1 MFNFPRLSSET
12 VAFLTLGLAIGAVA
26 PLVNLASGAVVA
38 APTSNASFPDIQDH
52 WARPFIEPL
61 AEKDILAGYLDG
73 TYRPNQPV
81 QRDEFAA
88 VIRKAFNQE
97 PVRKI
102 ASGSV
107 YKDVPSDYW
116 AASAIEE
123 AYQTGFM
130 TGYPG
135 GFFRPNQ
142 DISRVEAL
150 VALEK
155 NLNSSSTSPTASA
168 TQTTTKQAATTQAAT
183 TQATTQPVSTRR
195 ATKKRLFIPLAMTSL
210 MQPLVTPPANSQMMP
225 ANDSPSS
232 VASDKGVSP
241 SESPSSV
248 ASDQSVPLSSSPSS
262 VASNQGL
269 SSTRPAS
276 LTVSNYYV
284 DAKEIPYY
292 AVGNVAA
299 ATKANIVV
307 NYPNQQMLNPTQPAS
322 RGDVAAF
329 IYQALVA
336 QGKIEQLPSNV
347 EASNYIVNR
356 LPNSNQKTQ
365 TAQ

>member
-1 MFNFPRLSSET
+1 
-12 VAFLTLGLAIGAVA
+12 
-26 PLVNLASGAVVA
+26 
-38 APTSNASFPDIQDH
+38 
-52 WARPFIEPL
+52 
-61 AEKDILAGYLDG
+61 
-73 TYRPNQPV
+73 
-81 QRDEFAA
+81 
-88 VIRKAFNQE
+88 
-97 PVRKI
+97 
-102 ASGSV
+102 
-107 YKDVPSDYW
+107 
-116 AASAIEE
+116 
-123 AYQTGFM
+123 
-130 TGYPG
+130 
-135 GFFRPNQ
+135 
-142 DISRVEAL
+142 
-150 VALEK
+150 
-155 NLNSSSTSPTASA
+155 
-168 TQTTTKQAATTQAAT
+168 
-183 TQATTQPVSTRR
+183 
-195 ATKKRLFIPLAMTSL
+195 MTSL

-262 VASNQGL
+262 AASKPGL

-276 LTVSNYYV
+276 FTVSNYYV

-307 NYPNQQMLNPTQPAS
+307 NYPNQQILNPTQPAS

-356 LPNSNQKTQ
+356 PPNSNQSNQNTQ

>member
-12 VAFLTLGLAIGAVA
+12 IAFLTLGLATGAVA

-38 APTSNASFPDIQDH
+38 APTSKASFPDIQDH

-61 AEKDILAGYLDG
+61 AEKNILAGYLDG

-88 VIRKAFNQE
+88 VIRQAFNQE

-107 YKDVPSDYW
+107 YKDVPSGYW
-116 AASAIEE
+116 AALPIKE

-142 DISRVEAL
+142 NISRVEAL

-155 NLNSSSTSPTASA
+155 NLNSSSTSPTPSA
-168 TQTTTKQAATTQAAT
+168 TQTTNQEATSQATTR
-183 TQATTQPVSTRR
+183 ATTQPVSTRR

-210 MQPLVTPPANSQMMP
+210 MQPLVTAPANSQSTP
-225 ANDSPSS
+225 ANGSPSS
-232 VASDKGVSP
+232 VASDKGISP
-241 SESPSSV
+241 SNSPSSLV
-248 ASDQSVPLSSSPSS
+248 SK
-262 VASNQGL
+262 QGL
-269 SSTRPAS
+269 SSTQPVS
-276 LTVSNYYV
+276 FTVSNYYV
-284 DAKEIPYY
+284 DAQKIPYY
-292 AVGNVAA
+292 AVDDVAA

-307 NYPNQQMLNPTQPAS
+307 NYPNPQILNPNQPAT

-336 QGKIEQLPSNV
+336 QGKIEPLPSNV

-356 LPNSNQKTQ
+356 PTNSNQKTQ

>member
-1 MFNFPRLSSET
+1 MLNFPRLSSET

-26 PLVNLASGAVVA
+26 PLVNLASGAVIA
-38 APTSNASFPDIQDH
+38 APNSNASFPDIQDH

-61 AEKDILAGYLDG
+61 AEKNILAGYLDG

-88 VIRKAFNQE
+88 VIRQAFNQE

-102 ASGSV
+102 AGGSV
-107 YKDVPSDYW
+107 YKDVPSGYW

-135 GFFRPNQ
+135 GVFRPNQ
-142 DISRVEAL
+142 KISRVEAL

-155 NLNSSSTSPTASA
+155 NLDSSSTSPTPSA
-168 TQTTTKQAATTQAAT
+168 TQTTNQAATNQAI

-210 MQPLVTPPANSQMMP
+210 MQPLVTATANSQITPANS
-225 ANDSPSS
+225 SPSS
-232 VASDKGVSP
+232 VASDK
-241 SESPSSV
+241 
-248 ASDQSVPLSSSPSS
+248 SVPLRSSPSS
-262 VASNQGL
+262 VASKQGL

-276 LTVSNYYV
+276 FTVSNYYA
-284 DAKEIPYY
+284 DAQKIPYY
-292 AVGNVAA
+292 AVDDVAA

-307 NYPNQQMLNPTQPAS
+307 NYPNQQMLNPTQPAT
-322 RGDVAAF
+322 RGDIAAF

-336 QGKIEQLPSNV
+336 QGKIEPLPSSV
-347 EASNYIVNR
+347 EASNYIVGR
-356 LPNSNQKTQ
+356 PTSSNQNTQ
-365 TAQ
+365 MAQ

>member
-12 VAFLTLGLAIGAVA
+12 IAFLTLGLAIGAVA

-52 WARPFIEPL
+52 WARPFIGPL

-102 ASGSV
+102 AGGSV
-107 YKDVPSDYW
+107 YKDVPSGYW
-116 AASAIEE
+116 AASAIED

-155 NLNSSSTSPTASA
+155 NLNSSSASPTPSA
-168 TQTTTKQAATTQAAT
+168 TQTMTNQAATNQAT
-183 TQATTQPVSTRR
+183 NQATTQPVTTRR

-210 MQPLVTPPANSQMMP
+210 MQPLVTAPANSQSMP
-225 ANDSPSS
+225 ANNSPSSVASDQGVPPTESPLS

-241 SESPSSV
+241 SGSPSSV
-248 ASDQSVPLSSSPSS
+248 ASK
-262 VASNQGL
+262 QGL

-276 LTVSNYYV
+276 FTVSNYYA
-284 DAKEIPYY
+284 DAQKIPHY

-307 NYPNQQMLNPTQPAS
+307 NYPNQQILNPNQPAT
-322 RGDVAAF
+322 RGDIAAF

-336 QGKIEQLPSNV
+336 QGKIEQLPSSV
-347 EASNYIVNR
+347 EASNYIVGR
-356 LPNSNQKTQ
+356 TTSSNQNPQ

>member
-1 MFNFPRLSSET
+1 MFKFHSLSSET
-12 VAFLTLGLAIGAVA
+12 LAFLTLGLAIGAVA
-26 PLVNLASGAVVA
+26 PLVILASGAVVA
-38 APTSNASFPDIQDH
+38 APTSEASFPDIQNH
-52 WARPFIEPL
+52 WASPFIEPL
-61 AEKDILAGYLDG
+61 AEKNILAGYLDG

-97 PVRKI
+97 PIRKI

-135 GFFRPNQ
+135 GVFRPNK

-155 NLNSSSTSPTASA
+155 NLDSSLTSPTPSA
-168 TQTTTKQAATTQAAT
+168 TQTTNQAATNQST
-183 TQATTQPVSTRR
+183 TQATTQPVTTRR
-195 ATKKRLFIPLAMTSL
+195 ATKKRLFIPLAMTTL
-210 MQPLVTPPANSQMMP
+210 MQPLVTAPANSQSMP
-225 ANDSPSS
+225 ANNSPSSVASDKSVSPTESPSS

-241 SESPSSV
+241 SNSPS
-248 ASDQSVPLSSSPSS
+248 L

-276 LTVSNYYV
+276 FTVSNYYA

-307 NYPNQQMLNPTQPAS
+307 NYPNQQILNPTQPAT
-322 RGDVAAF
+322 RGDIAAF

-336 QGKIEQLPSNV
+336 QGKIEPLPSSV
-347 EASNYIVNR
+347 EASKYIVNR
-356 LPNSNQKTQ
+356 PTNSNQKTQ